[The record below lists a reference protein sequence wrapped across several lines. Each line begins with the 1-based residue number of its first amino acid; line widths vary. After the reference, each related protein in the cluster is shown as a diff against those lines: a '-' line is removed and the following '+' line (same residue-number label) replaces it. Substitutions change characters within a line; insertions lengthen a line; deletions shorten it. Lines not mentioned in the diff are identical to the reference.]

1 MDSLI
6 DPNVSFFI
14 HDYSFNTVRIIWKEV
29 VPWNQ
34 SYFITERNFVETDW
48 SECFLNMHNGRSATQ

>member
-14 HDYSFNTVRIIWKEV
+14 HDYSFNTVRIIWKDV

-34 SYFITERNFVETDW
+34 SYFITERNFVEMVGM
-48 SECFLNMHNGRSATQ
+48 FFKHA